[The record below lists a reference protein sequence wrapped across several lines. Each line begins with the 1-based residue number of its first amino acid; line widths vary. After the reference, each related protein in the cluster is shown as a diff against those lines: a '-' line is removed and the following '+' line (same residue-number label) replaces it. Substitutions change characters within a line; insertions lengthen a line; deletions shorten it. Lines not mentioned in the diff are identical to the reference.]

1 MADFGLVGIPT
12 HYTIQP
18 AELGRWAE
26 ANGFE
31 SVMFGEH
38 SHIPTSRKTPFV
50 MGGELPQYYKEF
62 YDPFVALTAVAAVTE
77 KLKVGTSV
85 CLVPEHHTINLAKAV
100 ACLDRVANG
109 RVLFGI
115 GAGWN
120 AEEMADHG
128 VDYKDRWKV
137 TRERILAIREIWTK
151 DEAEYHGKF
160 VNFDPIWCW
169 PKPVQAGGPPVLM
182 GAWSKYVP
190 KRVAEY
196 CDGWFPVDAGVD
208 LAGGIEAIRV
218 EVGRRGRSFKDIDLS
233 VLTAFEMAPASGIE
247 GRIRELLKLGFHR
260 VLFLIPTGTPDTQ
273 WPVLERYAGLIRQ
286 FS

>member
-1 MADFGLVGIPT
+1 MADFGFVAIPT

-18 AELGRWAE
+18 VELGRWAE
-26 ANGFE
+26 AHGFE
-31 SVMFGEH
+31 SVWFGEH
-38 SHIPTSRKTPFV
+38 SHIPTSRKTPFI

-62 YDPFVALTAVAAVTE
+62 FDPFVGLTAVAAVTE

-85 CLVPEHHTINLAKAV
+85 CLVPEHNTINLAKAV

-109 RVLFGI
+109 RMLFGI

-128 VDYKDRWKV
+128 VEYKDRWKV
-137 TRERILAIREIWTK
+137 TRERILAMREIWGK
-151 DEAEYHGKF
+151 DVAEYHGKF

-169 PKPVQAGGPPVLM
+169 PKPVQAGGPPVLL
-182 GAWSKYVP
+182 GAWSKFVP

-196 CDGWFPVDAGVD
+196 CDGWIPGDVGPD
-208 LAGGIEAIRV
+208 LASGLEAIRV
-218 EVGRRGRSFKDIDLS
+218 EMGKRGRSFKDLDLS
-233 VLTAFEMAPASGIE
+233 VMTAFEMAPAGGIE

-260 VLFLIPTGTPDTQ
+260 VLFLMPTGTPDKQ
-273 WPVLERYAGLIRQ
+273 WPVLERYAKLIGQ
-286 FS
+286 FN